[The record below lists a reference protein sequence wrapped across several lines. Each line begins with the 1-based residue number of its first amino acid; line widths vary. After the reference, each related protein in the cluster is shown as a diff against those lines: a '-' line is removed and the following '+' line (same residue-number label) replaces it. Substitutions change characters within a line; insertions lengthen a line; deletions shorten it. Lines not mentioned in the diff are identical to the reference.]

1 MRHSGDINKLSL
13 AEQKM
18 LVAEYFSQLD
28 PEEKHMRFLVWNFGE
43 LYMPE
48 RRKHSSPD
56 FIDTFTEALP
66 DFYQT
71 HPNVVQQIINC
82 IYQHRTTNPESLLKT
97 AAKLINHPKTD
108 QFTKTTLIS
117 GLNYLGTFGLRHYFK
132 EKIQELGKK
141 TIEEEIQFLEI
152 IALLTRMPDSYSED
166 FKEEMMTTL
175 KIFSVETQNA
185 LLKRKSESLVGDH
198 NQPALVETQQKHFIE
213 NYEKTTILQGSNPVR
228 YFFIPISSEHI
239 GIYNKGGRLREL
251 LPRTTDNP
259 SFTEED
265 IINPT
270 ELPTLSPTKNMG
282 QKEKERKEQAQKD
295 YIMLLDITLLDG
307 IEKDFGFNIR
317 EMTTREQIWF
327 VESLKGYT
335 LDQEKKVQEF
345 TKKFGIEG
353 ARTFFSAEFGDT
365 FRKEIVSLGEVLPET
380 EAQTLFHTYS
390 ALIQAAQDV
399 EHSIMRQY
407 FTAHETE
414 HVDTEKISHALL
426 HRAQHLLSETIQQTT
441 ASNQI
446 DTAPVIT
453 ALKDMQTNLE
463 VFKSVCIGYLKNNPE
478 AHIQDLHGMEYQRT
492 AVETLQESIKETMR
506 IIATKN
512 WDSKGKTGEKVL
524 EAFETHLKK
533 QSGVDFYILRKD
545 QQIIGFVSFED
556 AQDERGAYKKAGSLN
571 IAYNMRGSAIG
582 ETVLRNILMEASKTA
597 RLEATVMPELTAGTH
612 YVEEN
617 GFVIT
622 GIIPNFLESNTPFFC
637 ISLDVEQNKTYTT
650 KKIPQSDII
659 RLYKERQSKEAA
671 NAVIIEHFS
680 KDQHNQMVDTI
691 DDHTKNGYH
700 VTRYFIDPEQADA
713 RYYVCEK
720 LDNI

>member
-1 MRHSGDINKLSL
+1 MDMRDSGDINKLSL

-18 LVAEYFSQLD
+18 LVAEYFSQFD
-28 PEEKHMRFLVWNFGE
+28 PEEKHTRFSMRDFTS
-43 LYMPE
+43 LYMPQI
-48 RRKHSSPD
+48 RKHSSPD

-152 IALLTRMPDSYSED
+152 IALLTRMRDGYSE
-166 FKEEMMTTL
+166 FFNEEMMTTL
-175 KIFSVETQNA
+175 KIFGTETQNA
-185 LLKRKSESLVGDH
+185 LLKRKSDSLLGGH
-198 NQPALVETQQKHFIE
+198 NQTTLVETQQKHFIE
-213 NYEKTTILQGSNPVR
+213 NYEKTIILQGSNPVR

-239 GIYNKGGRLREL
+239 GIYEKSGKLREL

-270 ELPTLSPTKNMG
+270 ELPALSPTKNMS

-335 LDQEKKVQEF
+335 LDQEKKVLEF

-365 FRKEIVSLGEVLPET
+365 FRNI
-380 EAQTLFHTYS
+380 
-390 ALIQAAQDV
+390 
-399 EHSIMRQY
+399 
-407 FTAHETE
+407 
-414 HVDTEKISHALL
+414 ISH
-426 HRAQHLLSETIQQTT
+426 I
-441 ASNQI
+441 
-446 DTAPVIT
+446 
-453 ALKDMQTNLE
+453 
-463 VFKSVCIGYLKNNPE
+463 
-478 AHIQDLHGMEYQRT
+478 
-492 AVETLQESIKETMR
+492 
-506 IIATKN
+506 
-512 WDSKGKTGEKVL
+512 
-524 EAFETHLKK
+524 
-533 QSGVDFYILRKD
+533 
-545 QQIIGFVSFED
+545 
-556 AQDERGAYKKAGSLN
+556 
-571 IAYNMRGSAIG
+571 
-582 ETVLRNILMEASKTA
+582 
-597 RLEATVMPELTAGTH
+597 
-612 YVEEN
+612 
-617 GFVIT
+617 
-622 GIIPNFLESNTPFFC
+622 
-637 ISLDVEQNKTYTT
+637 
-650 KKIPQSDII
+650 
-659 RLYKERQSKEAA
+659 
-671 NAVIIEHFS
+671 
-680 KDQHNQMVDTI
+680 
-691 DDHTKNGYH
+691 
-700 VTRYFIDPEQADA
+700 
-713 RYYVCEK
+713 
-720 LDNI
+720 

>member
-1 MRHSGDINKLSL
+1 MLEELIKHQPEPALENPPELEV
-13 AEQKM
+13 EQEAYTPEWKKIQSSMSKEEIKKTVWHFESM
-18 LVAEYFSQLD
+18 LKYATELLNDPNTDRDMKRIVFFAMIQDGGPLLD
-28 PEEKHMRFLVWNFGE
+28 P
-43 LYMPE
+43 
-48 RRKHSSPD
+48 
-56 FIDTFTEALP
+56 
-66 DFYQT
+66 
-71 HPNVVQQIINC
+71 
-82 IYQHRTTNPESLLKT
+82 
-97 AAKLINHPKTD
+97 
-108 QFTKTTLIS
+108 
-117 GLNYLGTFGLRHYFK
+117 YFK
-132 EKIQELGKK
+132 EKIARLG
-141 TIEEEIQFLEI
+141 TQTVEEDAKFLE
-152 IALLTRMPDSYSED
+152 LVSPSGHFNYL
-166 FKEEMMTTL
+166 EMFN
-175 KIFSVETQNA
+175 KKTQNA
-185 LLKRKSESLVGDH
+185 LLKRKSDSLLGDH
-198 NQPALVETQQKHFIE
+198 NQQALVETQQKHFIE

-239 GIYNKGGRLREL
+239 GIYEESGKLREL
-251 LPRTTDNP
+251 LPRTTDSP

-270 ELPTLSPTKNMG
+270 ELPALSPTKNMS

-365 FRKEIVSLGEVLPET
+365 FRKEIVSLGEILPET

-407 FTAHETE
+407 FTTQETG

-446 DTAPVIT
+446 DTAPIIT

-492 AVETLQESIKETMR
+492 AVETLQESTKETMR
-506 IIATKN
+506 TIATKN
-512 WDSKGKTGEKVL
+512 WGSKGKTGEKVL
-524 EAFETHLKK
+524 EAFEAHLKK

-556 AQDERGAYKKAGSLN
+556 AQDKRGAYKKAGSLN
-571 IAYNMRGSAIG
+571 IAHNMRGSAIG

-622 GIIPNFLESNTPFFC
+622 GIIPNFLESDTPFFC

-691 DDHTKNGYH
+691 DDHIKNGYH

-720 LDNI
+720 LDNT